1 MTVDK
6 DDNAADDEDDSD
18 RRFSIDGDEEV
29 DNRELEMEDEFS
41 KEAGDIDREDH
52 EGHGTL
58 HADSLAKTSSMKSI
72 RNAEVPSIPNIYGID
87 RACRGTKQNTEYRF
101 LTTTKYWM
109 VFVQQ
114 HEENGVPFDKN
125 FGLGL
130 YNPSSFTVSGGL
142 DSDFNRDRVRKFFLF
157 LQEVGLSAS
166 QMDKAKQFINSHLR
180 CEFKNRLIAANHQN
194 PYLGNPRVGEAVEV
208 AGSINDVRGQKA
220 RKDMDEC
227 IDLHA
232 EVDNYIEKQDRL
244 MLELAMNVV
253 RCNDSRV
260 RKMNDLSKLEFA
272 ASYNSSK
279 QNLRRGEEHY
289 NQRLVQRFVRQIEG
303 IGPAPGMLCVHI
315 VTNESKR
322 NKSGLFQYTAF
333 ARYIDPQQDTAACH
347 GTLLLYRLCLCNQH
361 IDDFFDYRLLY
372 KVATYPSLRS
382 GLFFPETKDQARRH
396 YSSSWEPFFLDARV
410 NTTKLTHQPRVQ
422 GGQDCDR
429 KGCTAT
435 DISRMHGHQVATA
448 DQSKAGRESY
458 MKNPPT
464 SCLIALSGGDP
475 KKPLL
480 HAPPWASI
488 FPSEALIGQI
498 SEVQHLILQRDEAV
512 QRFNA
517 CSSVKECR
525 ENCFY
530 TIKGTLECMLFEIKC
545 AFQLFASRPLH
556 PETHVLKADG
566 PTFYKRFRN
575 GTLKDVFNLP
585 VFQSSAYDSF

>member
-1 MTVDK
+1 M
-6 DDNAADDEDDSD
+6 DE
-18 RRFSIDGDEEV
+18 
-29 DNRELEMEDEFS
+29 LS
-41 KEAGDIDREDH
+41 KEADNIERDDD
-52 EGHGTL
+52 EGHGTM
-58 HADSLAKTSSMKSI
+58 HGDSLAKTAMKSI
-72 RNAEVPSIPNIYGID
+72 RNAELPSIPNIYGID
-87 RACRGTKQNTEYRF
+87 RACCGTKQNTEYRF
-101 LTTTKYWM
+101 LTITKYWM

-114 HEENGVPFDKN
+114 HEENGVPFDEN

-130 YNPSSFTVSGGL
+130 YNPSSFTTSGGL
-142 DSDFNRDRVRKFFLF
+142 DSDYNRDRVRKFFLF

-166 QMDKAKQFINSHLR
+166 HMDKAKQFINSHLR
-180 CEFKNRLIAANHQN
+180 CEFKNRLIDANHQN

-208 AGSINDVRGQKA
+208 AGIINDVRGQKA

-232 EVDNYIEKQDRL
+232 EVDNYIEKQQDRL
-244 MLELAMNVV
+244 MLELAMDVV
-253 RCNDSRV
+253 SCHDSKV
-260 RKMNDLSKLEFA
+260 GKMN
-272 ASYNSSK
+272 
-279 QNLRRGEEHY
+279 
-289 NQRLVQRFVRQIEG
+289 V
-303 IGPAPGMLCVHI
+303 
-315 VTNESKR
+315 VTNESKQ
-322 NKSGLFQYTAF
+322 NKSGHFQYTAF
-333 ARYIDPQQDTAACH
+333 ARHTDPQQDTAACH

-382 GLFFPETKDQARRH
+382 GLFLPETKDQARRH

-475 KKPLL
+475 KEPLL
-480 HAPPWASI
+480 HTPPWASI

-498 SEVQHLILQRDEAV
+498 PEVQHLILQRDEAV
-512 QRFNA
+512 RRFNA
-517 CSSVKECR
+517 CLSVKECR
-525 ENCFY
+525 GNRFY

-545 AFQLFASRPLH
+545 AFQLFASRPLD

-566 PTFYKRFRN
+566 PTFYERFRN
-575 GTLKDVFNLP
+575 GT
-585 VFQSSAYDSF
+585 